1 MNASTSLP
9 TRSNIAGR
17 ARPTPDDAPW
27 WRHAMVWV
35 VIAGPL
41 AVLVAGFVTLGIAW
55 LHVDPV
61 ITDNTGASAR
71 GRVPIGP
78 AAPALQARN
87 HAATP
92 QK

>member
-1 MNASTSLP
+1 MNASPSHATVSKASSRA
-9 TRSNIAGR
+9 TRV
-17 ARPTPDDAPW
+17 PDDAPW

-41 AVLVAGFVTLGIAW
+41 AALVAGFVTLAIA
-55 LHVDPV
+55 LTHVDPV
-61 ITDNTGASAR
+61 ITDKTAAST
-71 GRVPIGP
+71 RVPIGP
-78 AAPALQARN
+78 AAPAQQARN

>member
-1 MNASTSLP
+1 MNASPSTP
-9 TRSNIAGR
+9 TIDARGRVRSASQ
-17 ARPTPDDAPW
+17 PQDAPW

-41 AVLVAGFVTLGIAW
+41 AVLIAGFVTLGIAW
-55 LHVDPV
+55 THVDPV
-61 ITDNTGASAR
+61 VTDHPAASAR
-71 GRVPIGP
+71 ASAGP
-78 AAPALQARN
+78 AAPAQWARN

>member
-1 MNASTSLP
+1 MNASSSITR
-9 TRSNIAGR
+9 RSNVAGR
-17 ARPTPDDAPW
+17 ATPVPDDAPW

-41 AVLVAGFVTLGIAW
+41 AVLVAGFVTLAIAW
-55 LHVDPV
+55 THIDPLV
-61 ITDNTGASAR
+61 SDNPAASAR
-71 GRVPIGP
+71 VPSGAATP
-78 AAPALQARN
+78 AQVARN